1 MSYLGKIAHTSRGS
15 RRLAHFRI
23 QFTLARGFSFRI
35 IGAPQPYGIEQ
46 LTTNALR
53 FKAGPSAYKD
63 VKERGFAEER
73 IGTIAG
79 ASGGAKWLVLSQLD
93 RVITERILPK
103 LSGPVHLLG
112 SSIGAWR
119 FCCYAQASPRD
130 AIERFESGYLDQT
143 YSENP
148 GAAEISRTMRDILEK
163 MLGENGPRDIVQHP
177 VLRTHIMTV
186 RSRMLTASE
195 SRPILAAGLL
205 AAATANFVTRKSLG
219 VFFRRSLFYD
229 PRDLPPF
236 YNASGFP
243 LDRITLNERNLID
256 AVLASGAIP
265 LVLRGVRDID
275 GAPDGIYR
283 DGGIIDYHLDLPL
296 SDPDRL
302 TLFPHFFEYLIPGWF
317 DKKLT
322 WRRPDPRHTDRTILI
337 CPSAEFVHGLP
348 NNKVPDRS
356 DFATMSPDL
365 RVKVWRSAVAACEQ
379 LAEELNDVLD
389 KGQLPARLERL

>member
-1 MSYLGKIAHTSRGS
+1 M
-15 RRLAHFRI
+15 RI
-23 QFTLARGFSFRI
+23 
-35 IGAPQPYGIEQ
+35 
-46 LTTNALR
+46 NALR
-53 FKAGPSAYKD
+53 FLAGPSAYRD
-63 VKERGFAEER
+63 VKTRGFSEER

-93 RVITERILPK
+93 RVITERVIPR

-119 FCCYAQASPRD
+119 FCCYAQAEPRK
-130 AIERFESGYLDQT
+130 AIERFESGYLEQT
-143 YSENP
+143 YSDDPDAE
-148 GAAEISRTMRDILEK
+148 EISRTMRDILEK
-163 MLGENGPRDIVQHP
+163 MLGETGPRDIVHHP
-177 VLRTHIMTV
+177 LFRTHIMTA
-186 RSRMLTASE
+186 RSRTLTASE
-195 SRPILAAGLL
+195 RRPVLAGGLMV
-205 AAATANFVTRKSLG
+205 AAASNFVSRRSLG
-219 VFFRRSLFYD
+219 IFFRRSLFYD

-243 LDRITLNERNLID
+243 LDRITLTERNLID

-265 LVLRGVRDID
+265 LVLQGVRDIE
-275 GAPDGIYR
+275 GAPEGIYR

-302 TLFPHFFEYLIPGWF
+302 ALFPHFFEQLIPGWF
-317 DKKLT
+317 DKKLS

-337 CPSAEFVHGLP
+337 CPSAEFIHGLP

-356 DFATMSPDL
+356 DFATMSPEL
-365 RVKVWRSAVAACEQ
+365 RRKVWRSAVAACEQ

-389 KGQLPARLERL
+389 QGQLAARLERL